1 MSFARNTSKRKQ
13 RQLELSI
20 KDLSL
25 SQKTVAA
32 KQSEI
37 KNKLWMSDGELIPL
51 RRKEKKDGDSEY
63 NPLQ

>member
-1 MSFARNTSKRKQ
+1 M
-13 RQLELSI
+13 ELSI